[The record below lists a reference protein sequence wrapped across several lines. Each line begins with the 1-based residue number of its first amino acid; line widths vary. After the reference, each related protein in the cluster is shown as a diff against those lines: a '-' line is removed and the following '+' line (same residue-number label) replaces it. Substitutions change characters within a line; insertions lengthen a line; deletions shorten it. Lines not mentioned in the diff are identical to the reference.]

1 MKKWAEEADLKKWAA
16 LAIVAALAVTLT
28 LGSVI
33 FLVGATISISRM
45 TNPAMR
51 ALATVAEL
59 LAGTLWLV
67 GTIYVVT
74 HLAVLIF
81 GKDIAPRPYPTTSVD
96 VRRSEIGPPERKHAL
111 RLPRL
116 SCRSFEPG

>member
-1 MKKWAEEADLKKWAA
+1 MKDWAEEADLKKWAA
-16 LAIVAALAVTLT
+16 LVIVAALAVTLT

-33 FLVGATISISRM
+33 VLVGASISISRM

-59 LAGTLWLV
+59 LSGMLWLV
-67 GTIYVVT
+67 GTIYIVT

-81 GKDIAPRPYPTTSVD
+81 GQNSSPR
-96 VRRSEIGPPERKHAL
+96 R
-111 RLPRL
+111 
-116 SCRSFEPG
+116 

>member
-1 MKKWAEEADLKKWAA
+1 VKKWAEEADLKKWAA
-16 LAIVAALAVTLT
+16 LAIVAALASALT

-33 FLVGATISISRM
+33 ILVAATIRISRM

-59 LAGTLWLV
+59 LTGTFWLV
-67 GTIYVVT
+67 ATIYIAT

-81 GKDIAPRPYPTTSVD
+81 GKHK
-96 VRRSEIGPPERKHAL
+96 PPHD
-111 RLPRL
+111 
-116 SCRSFEPG
+116 

>member
-1 MKKWAEEADLKKWAA
+1 MKKWAEEADWKKWAA

-33 FLVGATISISRM
+33 VLVGATISISRM

-51 ALATVAEL
+51 ALATAAEL
-59 LAGTLWLV
+59 VTGTLWLL
-67 GTIYVVT
+67 GTVYIST

-81 GKDIAPRPYPTTSVD
+81 GKD
-96 VRRSEIGPPERKHAL
+96 
-111 RLPRL
+111 RLPRA
-116 SCRSFEPG
+116 

>member
-1 MKKWAEEADLKKWAA
+1 MGGKADLKKWAA
-16 LAIVAALAVTLT
+16 LAIVGVLAVALT

-33 FLVGATISISRM
+33 VLVGATISISQM

-59 LAGTLWLV
+59 LTGMLWLV
-67 GTIYVVT
+67 GTIYIVT

-81 GKDIAPRPYPTTSVD
+81 GDGKSSR
-96 VRRSEIGPPERKHAL
+96 G
-111 RLPRL
+111 
-116 SCRSFEPG
+116 

>member
-1 MKKWAEEADLKKWAA
+1 VKKWAEEADLKKWAA

-51 ALATVAEL
+51 ALATLVEL

-81 GKDIAPRPYPTTSVD
+81 GKDNSGKDSSPR
-96 VRRSEIGPPERKHAL
+96 H
-111 RLPRL
+111 
-116 SCRSFEPG
+116 

>member
-51 ALATVAEL
+51 ALATAAEL

-67 GTIYVVT
+67 GTIYIVT

-81 GKDIAPRPYPTTSVD
+81 GKDSSAPR
-96 VRRSEIGPPERKHAL
+96 
-111 RLPRL
+111 
-116 SCRSFEPG
+116 

>member
-16 LAIVAALAVTLT
+16 LVIVAALAVTLT

-33 FLVGATISISRM
+33 VLVGASITISRM

-59 LAGTLWLV
+59 LTGILWLV
-67 GTIYVVT
+67 GTVYIVT

-81 GKDIAPRPYPTTSVD
+81 GKN
-96 VRRSEIGPPERKHAL
+96 RS
-111 RLPRL
+111 
-116 SCRSFEPG
+116 SSS

>member
-1 MKKWAEEADLKKWAA
+1 VKKWAEEADLKKWAA

-45 TNPAMR
+45 TNSAMR

-81 GKDIAPRPYPTTSVD
+81 GKDGS
-96 VRRSEIGPPERKHAL
+96 PPA
-111 RLPRL
+111 
-116 SCRSFEPG
+116 

>member
-1 MKKWAEEADLKKWAA
+1 MKWAA
-16 LAIVAALAVTLT
+16 LAIVAVLAVTLT

-33 FLVGATISISRM
+33 VLVGATISISRM

-59 LAGTLWLV
+59 LTGMFWLV
-67 GTIYVVT
+67 GTVYIVT

-81 GKDIAPRPYPTTSVD
+81 
-96 VRRSEIGPPERKHAL
+96 RKEKSPAD
-111 RLPRL
+111 
-116 SCRSFEPG
+116 

>member
-1 MKKWAEEADLKKWAA
+1 VKKWAEEADLKKWAA

-33 FLVGATISISRM
+33 VLVGATISISRM

-59 LAGTLWLV
+59 LTGMLWLV
-67 GTIYVVT
+67 GTVYIVT

-81 GKDIAPRPYPTTSVD
+81 GTDSSPR
-96 VRRSEIGPPERKHAL
+96 R
-111 RLPRL
+111 
-116 SCRSFEPG
+116 

>member
-1 MKKWAEEADLKKWAA
+1 VRKWAEGADLKKWAA

-33 FLVGATISISRM
+33 GLVGATISISRM

-59 LAGTLWLV
+59 LTGMLWLV
-67 GTIYVVT
+67 GTVYIVT

-81 GKDIAPRPYPTTSVD
+81 GEGK
-96 VRRSEIGPPERKHAL
+96 PPHN
-111 RLPRL
+111 
-116 SCRSFEPG
+116 

>member
-33 FLVGATISISRM
+33 MLVDATIRISQM

-51 ALATVAEL
+51 ALATVADL
-59 LAGTLWLV
+59 LSGMLWLV
-67 GTIYVVT
+67 GTTYIAT

-81 GKDIAPRPYPTTSVD
+81 GKDSSPRP
-96 VRRSEIGPPERKHAL
+96 
-111 RLPRL
+111 
-116 SCRSFEPG
+116 